1 MDVKRVTA
9 RAQKFPQSVLNGTLQ
24 TPEASAPGT
33 TDVGK
38 RKEGGGLGGATGGGW
53 DAEATEK
60 LLAVHPDPYTLNPAP
75 QTPNPKPQTPN
86 PESSTPNPEP

>member
-38 RKEGGGLGGATGGGW
+38 RKEGGGQGGATWGGG
-53 DAEATEK
+53 AEATEK
-60 LLAVHPDPYTLNPAP
+60 LLAVRPDPYTLNPAP

-86 PESSTPNPEP
+86 PKP